1 MKVSREEEL
10 MATNGIVGAVAGL
23 WRFPVKSMR
32 GERLEQAELTEHGL
46 VGDRAYALID
56 ADTGKVVSA
65 KSVRLFPDLFD
76 CRAAFVEP
84 PRSGG
89 ELPPVQITLPDGT
102 SVTSDS
108 SDVDR
113 VLSTYFRRDVTLAR
127 AAPEDFTIDQYHPD
141 IEDVD
146 PAGYRD
152 TFVEQKL
159 GSAFFAQAGLPSP
172 VPAGS
177 FMDLFPV
184 SVLTT
189 STLEQLSELQPQS
202 RFDQRRFRMNVIVDT
217 QEDGFV
223 ENVWIGQELA
233 IGEAVRLSVALPDP
247 RCVMTTLAQDDLPK
261 DTEVLR
267 TLTRHNRVQV
277 GAAGRFP
284 CAGVYAV
291 VEAPGTMRVGD
302 RAALPGSS
310 VDSEQVPG
318 PVREHPPS

>member
-1 MKVSREEEL
+1 
-10 MATNGIVGAVAGL
+10 MATTGIVGTVAGL

-46 VGDRAYALID
+46 VGDRAYALLD

-65 KSVRLFPDLFD
+65 KSVRLFPDLFG
-76 CRAAFVEP
+76 CRATFGEP
-84 PRSGG
+84 PRSEG

-113 VLSTYFRRDVTLAR
+113 VLSAYFRRDVTLAR
-127 AAPEDFTIDQYHPD
+127 AAPDDFTIDQYHPD
-141 IEDVD
+141 IKDVD

-152 TFVEQKL
+152 TVVEQKL

-172 VPAGS
+172 LPDGS
-177 FMDLFPV
+177 FLDLFPV
-184 SVLTT
+184 SVLTI
-189 STLEQLSELQPQS
+189 STLEQLSELRPQS

-217 QEDGFV
+217 KEGGFV
-223 ENVWIGQELA
+223 ENDWIGHELA
-233 IGEAVRLSVALPDP
+233 IGDAVRLSVALPDP
-247 RCVMTTLAQDDLPK
+247 RCIMTTLAQEELSK

-267 TLTRHNRVQV
+267 TLTQHNRVQV
-277 GAAGRFP
+277 GAAGLFP

-291 VEAPGTMRVGD
+291 VEGPGTMRVGD
-302 RAALPGSS
+302 RVALPGSS
-310 VDSEQVPG
+310 VNSEQVPG
-318 PVREHPPS
+318 PVRGHPPS

>member
-1 MKVSREEEL
+1 
-10 MATNGIVGAVAGL
+10 MATNWIVGAVAGL
-23 WRFPVKSMR
+23 WRFPVKSMG

-56 ADTGKVVSA
+56 ANTGKVVSA
-65 KSVRLFPDLFD
+65 KSVKLFPDLFN

-89 ELPPVQITLPDGT
+89 ELPPVQITLANGT
-102 SVTSDS
+102 SVTSDC

-113 VLSTYFRRDVTLAR
+113 VLSAYFRRDVTLAR
-127 AAPEDFTIDQYHPD
+127 AAPDDFTIDQYHPD

-172 VPAGS
+172 LPADS
-177 FMDLFPV
+177 FLDLFPV

-189 STLEQLSELQPQS
+189 STLEQLSELRPQS

-217 QEDGFV
+217 EEGGFV
-223 ENVWIGQELA
+223 EN
-233 IGEAVRLSVALPDP
+233 D
-247 RCVMTTLAQDDLPK
+247 
-261 DTEVLR
+261 
-267 TLTRHNRVQV
+267 
-277 GAAGRFP
+277 
-284 CAGVYAV
+284 
-291 VEAPGTMRVGD
+291 
-302 RAALPGSS
+302 
-310 VDSEQVPG
+310 
-318 PVREHPPS
+318 

>member
-1 MKVSREEEL
+1 

-23 WRFPVKSMR
+23 WRFPVKSMG

-56 ADTGKVVSA
+56 ANTGKVVSA
-65 KSVRLFPDLFD
+65 KSVKLFPDLFN

-89 ELPPVQITLPDGT
+89 ELPPVQITLPNGT

-113 VLSTYFRRDVTLAR
+113 VLSAYFRRDVTLAR

-141 IEDVD
+141 IDDVD

-172 VPAGS
+172 LPADS
-177 FMDLFPV
+177 FLDLFPV

-189 STLEQLSELQPQS
+189 STLEQLSELRPQS
-202 RFDQRRFRMNVIVDT
+202 HFDQRRFRMNVIVDT
-217 QEDGFV
+217 KEGGFV
-223 ENVWIGQELA
+223 ENDWVDHELTIGD
-233 IGEAVRLSVALPDP
+233 AVRLGVALPDP
-247 RCVMTTLAQDDLPK
+247 RCVMTTLAQEELPK

-277 GAAGRFP
+277 GAAGLFP

-291 VEAPGTMRVGD
+291 VEVPGTLRVGD
-302 RAALPGSS
+302 RVALPGSE
-310 VDSEQVPG
+310 VNSEQVPG